1 MAEPVFDY
9 DPAESLETPEAIA
22 VFVSEAL
29 ETGDRSFIAYA
40 LGVAAR
46 AKGMSQLAR
55 DTGLSRSALY
65 EAFSEEGNPTLETI
79 LTLLK
84 HLGIDLSAKP
94 HVESGPAKA

>member
-1 MAEPVFDY
+1 MGEPVYDY
-9 DPAESLETPEAIA
+9 DPAESLDTPEAIA
-22 VFVSEAL
+22 VFVSEAF

-46 AKGMSQLAR
+46 ARGMSQLAR

-65 EAFSEEGNPTLETI
+65 EAFSEDGNPTLGTM

-84 HLGIDLSAKP
+84 HLGVDLSAKP
-94 HVESGPAKA
+94 HGEHAAT